1 MYRWEEKPAFFDLFL
16 KPNQN
21 CRVDI
26 VNDTQNGYIDRENV
40 SLYYLNEE
48 SNFAEEN
55 RDEIDN
61 DASENDVNS
70 LNDGDIHMLD

>member
-1 MYRWEEKPAFFDLFL
+1 M
-16 KPNQN
+16 Q
-21 CRVDI
+21 
-26 VNDTQNGYIDRENV
+26 NV
-40 SLYYLNEE
+40 SLHYLNEE